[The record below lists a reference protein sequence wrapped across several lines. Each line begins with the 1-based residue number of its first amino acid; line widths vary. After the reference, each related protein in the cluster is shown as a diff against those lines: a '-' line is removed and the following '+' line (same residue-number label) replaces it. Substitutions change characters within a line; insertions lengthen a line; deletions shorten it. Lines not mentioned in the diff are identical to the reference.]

1 MERVKRRWWTW
12 AITLLAAVV
21 IAGAVISG
29 LFQLA
34 VLTLP
39 SYRADLSAW
48 VTHVANRPVQIGGV
62 NLGWHGIEP
71 RLDLTAITLFS
82 DDGDESLTMQ
92 RLRLGFSPF
101 RLITGHMLPD
111 RLAVSAQLGQAS
123 GRETGC
129 KDRRITEVV

>member
-21 IAGAVISG
+21 IVGAVISG

-71 RLDLTAITLFS
+71 RLY
-82 DDGDESLTMQ
+82 
-92 RLRLGFSPF
+92 
-101 RLITGHMLPD
+101 
-111 RLAVSAQLGQAS
+111 
-123 GRETGC
+123 
-129 KDRRITEVV
+129 

>member
-71 RLDLTAITLFS
+71 RLDLTDITLFS
-82 DDGDESLTMQ
+82 DDGDESLTMP
-92 RLRLGFSPF
+92 RLRLGFKIGRAHVCTPVTNAHLVF
-101 RLITGHMLPD
+101 RLLLEKKKQTSD
-111 RLAVSAQLGQAS
+111 
-123 GRETGC
+123 T
-129 KDRRITEVV
+129 

>member
-48 VTHVANRPVQIGGV
+48 VTHVANRLVQIGGV
-62 NLGWHGIEP
+62 NLGWNCIEP
-71 RLDLTAITLFS
+71 RLELPDLTLFS
-82 DDGDESLTMQ
+82 DKGDVNLTMQ
-92 RLRLGFSPF
+92 RLSMCFSPF
-101 RLITGHMLPD
+101 RLIIIDMMTEIREVSGLVGRAECLEKES
-111 RLAVSAQLGQAS
+111 RLL
-123 GRETGC
+123 
-129 KDRRITEVV
+129 